1 MLHDKFDNFR
11 QLFDKI
17 GAAIAD
23 NVKDAEQS
31 EKFNETTRKFRE
43 MIDGLEVSI
52 RR

>member
-1 MLHDKFDNFR
+1 MDETGTR
-11 QLFDKI
+11 PCVSPDKI